1 MRSCRFFQYRLV
13 LVLVY
18 LPIMIKE
25 KRDFMKEHI
34 IEVLQQ
40 IEREYDV
47 KVLYACESGSR
58 AWGFPSIDS
67 DYDVRF
73 LYVHKKEWYLSI
85 DQGRDV
91 LEVPSKDSLSI
102 PVHPLLDMSGWELT
116 KALRLYRKSNP
127 PFFEW
132 LHSDLVYYEK
142 YSTLETL
149 LAIEQ
154 KVFAP
159 LTCLYHYISM
169 AKRNFRTYLLEEEV
183 HHKKYFTV
191 LRPLLA
197 GKWIILNHTFPSI
210 EFDVLVKELLP
221 MGPVRQS
228 IEELIA
234 RKKARKE
241 HSFQL
246 EPPIG
251 LLNDYLQQEMED
263 MESLMKSMKAS
274 EKDTSTPLLNEIF
287 RELLEQ
293 AWQ

>member
-1 MRSCRFFQYRLV
+1 
-13 LVLVY
+13 
-18 LPIMIKE
+18 
-25 KRDFMKEHI
+25 MKEHI

-40 IEREYDV
+40 MEREYDV

-58 AWGFPSIDS
+58 AWGFSSMDS

-73 LYVHKKEWYLSI
+73 LYIHTKEWYLSI

-91 LEVPSKDSLSI
+91 LEFPSQDSFSI

-116 KALRLYRKSNP
+116 KALRLFRKSNP

-132 LHSDLVYYEK
+132 LHSDIIYYEN
-142 YSTLETL
+142 YSTLEKL

-154 KVFAP
+154 KVFSP
-159 LTCLYHYISM
+159 ITNIHHYVSM
-169 AKRNFRTYLLEEEV
+169 AKRNFRSYLIEEEV

-191 LRPLLA
+191 LRPILA
-197 GKWIILNHTFPSI
+197 GKWIILNHTFPPI
-210 EFDVLVKELLP
+210 KFEVLVKELVP
-221 MGPVRQS
+221 VGPERQS

-234 RKKARKE
+234 HKKARKE

-246 EPPIG
+246 EPPIKV
-251 LLNDYLQQEMED
+251 LNDYLQQEIED
-263 MESLMKSMKAS
+263 MESMTKNMKAS
-274 EKDTSTPLLNEIF
+274 EKDISTPLLNEIF
-287 RELLEQ
+287 RELLEK

>member
-1 MRSCRFFQYRLV
+1 
-13 LVLVY
+13 
-18 LPIMIKE
+18 
-25 KRDFMKEHI
+25 MKEHI

-47 KVLYACESGSR
+47 KVLFACESGSR
-58 AWGFPSIDS
+58 AWGFPSMDS

-73 LYVHKKEWYLSI
+73 LYVHTKEWYLSI

-91 LEVPSKDSLSI
+91 IEVPSKDSLSN

-132 LHSDLVYYEK
+132 LHSDIVYYEQ
-142 YSTLETL
+142 YSTLEKL
-149 LAIEQ
+149 LAVEQ
-154 KVFAP
+154 KVFSP
-159 LTCLYHYISM
+159 VTCLYHYVRM
-169 AKRNFRTYLLEEEV
+169 AKRNFRSYLLEEEV
-183 HHKKYFTV
+183 HYKKYFTI

-197 GKWIILNHTFPSI
+197 GKWIILNHTFPPI
-210 EFDVLVKELLP
+210 KFENLVQKLVP
-221 MGPVRQS
+221 MGQVRQS
-228 IEELIA
+228 IEELVSH
-234 RKKARKE
+234 KKERKE

-246 EPPIG
+246 EPPIKV
-251 LLNDYLQQEMED
+251 LNDYLQQEIEYMER
-263 MESLMKSMKAS
+263 MTKNMKVS

-293 AWQ
+293 AWK

>member
-1 MRSCRFFQYRLV
+1 
-13 LVLVY
+13 
-18 LPIMIKE
+18 
-25 KRDFMKEHI
+25 MKEHI

-58 AWGFPSIDS
+58 SWGFPSLES

-73 LYVHKKEWYLSI
+73 LYVHTKEWYLSI

-91 LEVPSKDSLSI
+91 IEVPSKDSLSI

-132 LHSDLVYYEK
+132 LHADMVYYEK
-142 YSTLETL
+142 YSTLEKL
-149 LAIEQ
+149 LAIEH
-154 KVFAP
+154 KVFSP
-159 LTCLYHYISM
+159 VTCLYHYVSM
-169 AKRNFRTYLLEEEV
+169 AKRNFRSYLLGEEV

-197 GKWIILNHTFPSI
+197 GKWISSNHTFPPI
-210 EFDVLVKELLP
+210 EFEILVQELVP
-221 MGPVRQS
+221 IGPVRQS
-228 IEELIA
+228 IEELITQKIA
-234 RKKARKE
+234 RAE
-241 HSFQL
+241 HSLKL
-246 EPPIG
+246 EPPIMV
-251 LLNDYLQQEMED
+251 LNKYLQQEIEY
-263 MESLMKSMKAS
+263 MESMMKSMKAS

-287 RELLEQ
+287 RELVEQ

>member
-1 MRSCRFFQYRLV
+1 
-13 LVLVY
+13 
-18 LPIMIKE
+18 
-25 KRDFMKEHI
+25 MKEHI

-58 AWGFPSIDS
+58 AWGFPSVDS

-159 LTCLYHYISM
+159 VTCLYHYISM